1 MGGYLGIPPYFQQA
15 GREVKK
21 GGILVMDAMTIWY
34 WISSIGLAA
43 LLYRP
48 AKKVIFTQRVR
59 RAERKLDRQLTED
72 EIQDLKKRTIPMTVF
87 IVVTFSFLFNSVIIN
102 KYF

>member
-1 MGGYLGIPPYFQQA
+1 LDGLN
-15 GREVKK
+15 
-21 GGILVMDAMTIWY
+21 IWY

-48 AKKVIFTQRVR
+48 AKKFIFIQRFNR
-59 RAERKLDRQLTED
+59 IERKIDRKLTED
-72 EIQDLKKRTIPMTVF
+72 EIKDLEKRTVPMTVF
-87 IVVTFSFLFNSVIIN
+87 IVVTFAFLFNSVIMG

>member
-1 MGGYLGIPPYFQQA
+1 
-15 GREVKK
+15 
-21 GGILVMDAMTIWY
+21 MDAMTIWY
-34 WISSIGLAA
+34 WISSITLAA

-72 EIQDLKKRTIPMTVF
+72 EVQDLEKRTIPMAAV
-87 IVVTFSFLFNSVIIN
+87 IVITFSFLFNSVIMN

>member
-1 MGGYLGIPPYFQQA
+1 MYPPNFQQA

-21 GGILVMDAMTIWY
+21 GGIFVMDAITIWY

-43 LLYRP
+43 LLFRP
-48 AKKVIFTQRVR
+48 AKKFIFLQRLKR
-59 RAERKLDRQLTED
+59 TARKLDRQLTED
-72 EIQDLKKRTIPMTVF
+72 EIQDLEKRTIPMTAF
-87 IVVTFSFLFNSVIIN
+87 IVITFSFLFNSVIMN